1 MSGSTPTPCHV
12 VGVVGCPKGDG
23 GAPPPLMWSIFRD
36 PRDCRKDLSAQR
48 LDVPAGGEL
57 LAPTV
62 HDVQLL
68 VTVVVFT
75 EVEVPSE
82 DILQV
87 PLG

>member
-1 MSGSTPTPCHV
+1 
-12 VGVVGCPKGDG
+12 
-23 GAPPPLMWSIFRD
+23 MWGHLWD
-36 PRDCRKDLSAQR
+36 PWGHRQDLAVQG

-57 LAPTV
+57 LAPAV

-68 VTVVVFT
+68 AAVVVVT
-75 EVEVPSE
+75 GVRVPSE